1 MRAVYIGILTPGS
14 TSRMR
19 AETLR
24 KLTPSYEWEW
34 IDTDPPMNESAR
46 VWKTLAFRMGT
57 GKAVTRINRLVTSRM
72 GATRCDLVWID
83 KGVFLHRS
91 TIQSVRRLTR
101 KLVHFTPDAAFHMN
115 GSRHF
120 ESSLGDF
127 DLAITT
133 KSFELSEYFRRI
145 GAERTLLT
153 TQAYDTEV
161 HYPRSGDEYRRREAV
176 FVGLAEPDREK
187 CVAMLLDGGVPV
199 RLAGIG
205 WTKFLRRW
213 GANSLLT
220 FESEAVFGAEYA
232 RLLSESWI
240 GLGLLSQ
247 RFPELH
253 TTRTFEIPA
262 CGAVLATPRTI
273 ETNAFFGENEA
284 LFFDDYADLAT
295 KVSALLSS
303 ENTVR
308 LSEMAAAGRR
318 RVQSDCRDYSSIL
331 ASILDDSRLK
341 RL

>member
-1 MRAVYIGILTPGS
+1 
-14 TSRMR
+14 MR

-46 VWKTLAFRMGT
+46 VWKTVAFRMGT
-57 GKAVTRINRLVTSRM
+57 GKTVTAINRLVSSRM

-91 TIQSVRRLTR
+91 TIQIVRRLTK

-115 GSRHF
+115 RSRHF
-120 ESSLGDF
+120 ENSLGDF

-145 GAERTLLT
+145 GADKTLLT
-153 TQAYDTEV
+153 TQAYDPGV
-161 HYPRSGDEYRRREAV
+161 HYPRSGDERRRREAV
-176 FVGLAEPDREK
+176 FIGLAEPDREE
-187 CVAMLLDGGVPV
+187 CVAMLLESGVAV

-205 WTKFLRRW
+205 WERFLQDR
-213 GANSLLT
+213 GGHPLLS
-220 FESEAVFGAEYA
+220 FESAEVFGSEYA
-232 RLLSESWI
+232 RLLSEAWI

-262 CGAVLATPRTI
+262 CGAVLATPRTT
-273 ETNAFFGENEA
+273 ETSAFFGADEA
-284 LFFDDYADLAT
+284 LFFDDYSDLAT

-308 LSEMAAAGRR
+308 LSALAHAGRM
-318 RVQSDCRDYSSIL
+318 RVQNDCRDY
-331 ASILDDSRLK
+331 ASIISAILGDRRVRLSPESA
-341 RL
+341 